1 MSSRA
6 EEFAVI
12 GLGQFGR
19 AVALSL
25 VREGAAVLAI
35 DQLEERAQLVESEVD
50 AVACADATD
59 ERALNELGLERM
71 SCVVVAM
78 GARARET
85 SILTTSL
92 LRQRGIP
99 RIISRAANE
108 LHARVLL
115 AVGAHE
121 VINPELQMGQ
131 RLARNLAHPT
141 ILEQIAL
148 DENTNLVEVATPE
161 QFIGK
166 SMNELDMKRRYGVSV
181 IAIRRGEQVLPQVAG
196 DERLARGDRL
206 LIVGQPASVRRVA
219 SLA

>member
-1 MSSRA
+1 MSG
-6 EEFAVI
+6 EFAVI

-121 VINPELQMGQ
+121 VINPEMQMGQ

-166 SMNELDMKRRYGVSV
+166 SMTEIDMKRRYGVSV
-181 IAIRRGEQVLPQVAG
+181 IAVRRSGQVIPQPTAE
-196 DERLARGDRL
+196 DRLARGDRL
-206 LIVGQPASVRRVA
+206 LIVGPPASVRRVA

>member
-1 MSSRA
+1 MSG
-6 EEFAVI
+6 EFAVI

-35 DQLEERAQLVESEVD
+35 DALQERAQLVEAEVD
-50 AVACADATD
+50 AVAVADATS
-59 ERALNELGLERM
+59 ELALEELGLERM

-85 SILTTSL
+85 SILTTAL

-108 LHARVLL
+108 LHGRVLL

-121 VINPELQMGQ
+121 IINPELQMGQ

-141 ILEQIAL
+141 IMEQLAL
-148 DENTNLVEVATPE
+148 DDNTNLVELACPE

-166 SMNELDMKRRYGVSV
+166 TADEVDMKRRYGVSLVALRRGAQV
-181 IAIRRGEQVLPQVAG
+181 IASIGGSDKLQ
-196 DERLARGDRL
+196 RGDRML
-206 LIVGQPASVRRVA
+206 VVGPPASVRRVA

>member
-1 MSSRA
+1 MSG
-6 EEFAVI
+6 EFAVI

-35 DQLEERAQLVESEVD
+35 DALQERAQLVEAEVD
-50 AVACADATD
+50 AVAVADATS
-59 ERALNELGLERM
+59 ELALEELGLERM

-85 SILTTSL
+85 SILTTAL

-108 LHARVLL
+108 LHGRVLL

-121 VINPELQMGQ
+121 IINPELQMGQ
-131 RLARNLAHPT
+131 RLARNLAHPM
-141 ILEQIAL
+141 IMEQLAL
-148 DENTNLVEVATPE
+148 DENTNLVELACPE

-166 SMNELDMKRRYGVSV
+166 TVEEVDIKRRYGVSLVALRRGTQV
-181 IAIRRGEQVLPQVAG
+181 IATIGAGEKMQ
-196 DERLARGDRL
+196 RGDRML
-206 LIVGQPASVRRVA
+206 VVGPPASVRRVA

>member
-1 MSSRA
+1 MSG
-6 EEFAVI
+6 EFAVI

-35 DQLEERAQLVESEVD
+35 DALQERAQQVEAEVD
-50 AVACADATD
+50 AVAVADATS
-59 ERALNELGLERM
+59 ELALEELGLERM

-85 SILTTSL
+85 SILTTAL

-108 LHARVLL
+108 LHGRVLL

-121 VINPELQMGQ
+121 IINPELQMGQ

-141 ILEQIAL
+141 IMEQLAL
-148 DENTNLVEVATPE
+148 DENTNLVELACPE

-166 SMNELDMKRRYGVSV
+166 AVEEVDLKRRYGVSLV
-181 IAIRRGEQVLPQVAG
+181 ALRRGSQVIPSINVG
-196 DERLARGDRL
+196 ERLQRGDRML
-206 LIVGQPASVRRVA
+206 VVGPPASVRRVA

>member
-1 MSSRA
+1 M
-6 EEFAVI
+6 

-166 SMNELDMKRRYGVSV
+166 SMNEIDMKRRYGVSV
-181 IAIRRGEQVLPQVAG
+181 IAIRRGGQVLPQVAG

>member
-1 MSSRA
+1 MSG
-6 EEFAVI
+6 EFAVI

-166 SMNELDMKRRYGVSV
+166 SLTEIDMKRRYGVSV
-181 IAIRRGEQVLPQVAG
+181 IAVRRGGQVIPQLAA
-196 DERLARGDRL
+196 DDRLARGDRL
-206 LIVGQPASVRRVA
+206 LIVGPPASVRRVA

>member
-1 MSSRA
+1 MSG
-6 EEFAVI
+6 EFAVI

-25 VREGAAVLAI
+25 VREGAAVLGI
-35 DQLEERAQLVESEVD
+35 DALQERAQMIEAEVD
-50 AVACADATD
+50 AVACADATS
-59 ERALNELGLERM
+59 ELALEELGLERM

-85 SILTTSL
+85 SILTTAL

-108 LHARVLL
+108 LHGRVLL

-121 VINPELQMGQ
+121 IINPELQMGQ

-141 ILEQIAL
+141 IMEQLAL
-148 DENTNLVEVATPE
+148 DENTNLVELATPE
-161 QFIGK
+161 QFIGRTVGDFD
-166 SMNELDMKRRYGVSV
+166 LRRRYGVTLVAMRRAGNV
-181 IAIRRGEQVLPQVAG
+181 IAGVSP
-196 DERLARGDRL
+196 DEALQRGDRL
-206 LIVGQPASVRRVA
+206 LLVGAPASIRRVA

>member
-1 MSSRA
+1 MSG
-6 EEFAVI
+6 EFAVI

-166 SMNELDMKRRYGVSV
+166 SMNEIDMKRRYGVSV
-181 IAIRRGEQVLPQVAG
+181 IAIRRGGQVLPQVAG

>member
-1 MSSRA
+1 MSG
-6 EEFAVI
+6 EFAVI

-35 DQLEERAQLVESEVD
+35 DALQERAQQVEAEVD
-50 AVACADATD
+50 AVAVADATS
-59 ERALNELGLERM
+59 ELALEELGLERM

-85 SILTTSL
+85 SILTTAL

-108 LHARVLL
+108 LHGRVLL

-121 VINPELQMGQ
+121 IINPELQMGQ

-141 ILEQIAL
+141 IMEQLAL
-148 DENTNLVEVATPE
+148 DENTNLVELACPE

-166 SMNELDMKRRYGVSV
+166 AVEEVDLKRRYGVSLV
-181 IAIRRGEQVLPQVAG
+181 ALRRGSQVIPSINIG
-196 DERLARGDRL
+196 ERLQRGDRML
-206 LIVGQPASVRRVA
+206 VVGPPASVRRVA

>member
-1 MSSRA
+1 MSG
-6 EEFAVI
+6 EFAVI

-35 DQLEERAQLVESEVD
+35 DALQERAQLVEAEVD
-50 AVACADATD
+50 AVAVADATS
-59 ERALNELGLERM
+59 ELALEELGLERM

-85 SILTTSL
+85 SILTTAL

-108 LHARVLL
+108 LHGRVLL

-121 VINPELQMGQ
+121 IINPELQMGQ

-141 ILEQIAL
+141 IMEQLAL
-148 DENTNLVEVATPE
+148 DEHTNLVELACPE

-166 SMNELDMKRRYGVSV
+166 TAEEVDLKRRYGVSLVALRRGTQV
-181 IAIRRGEQVLPQVAG
+181 IATVIPAEKLQ
-196 DERLARGDRL
+196 RGDRML
-206 LIVGQPASVRRVA
+206 VVGPPASVRRVA

>member
-1 MSSRA
+1 MSG
-6 EEFAVI
+6 EFAVI

-35 DQLEERAQLVESEVD
+35 DQMQERAQMVETEVD

-59 ERALNELGLERM
+59 ERALDELGLERM

-78 GARARET
+78 GVRARET
-85 SILTTSL
+85 SILTTAL
-92 LRQRGIP
+92 LRQRGVP

-148 DENTNLVEVATPE
+148 DENTNLVEVASPE

-166 SMNELDMKRRYGVSV
+166 TLVEIDLRRRYGVSV
-181 IAIRRGEQVLPQVAG
+181 IAVRRGGQVMPQTAA
-196 DERLARGDRL
+196 DERLIRGDRL
-206 LIVGQPASVRRVA
+206 LIVGPPASVRRVA

>member
-1 MSSRA
+1 MSG
-6 EEFAVI
+6 EFAVI

-35 DQLEERAQLVESEVD
+35 DALQERAQQVEAEVD
-50 AVACADATD
+50 AVAVADATS
-59 ERALNELGLERM
+59 ELALEELGLERM

-85 SILTTSL
+85 SILTTAL

-108 LHARVLL
+108 LHGRVLL

-121 VINPELQMGQ
+121 IINPELQMGQ

-141 ILEQIAL
+141 IMEQLAL
-148 DENTNLVEVATPE
+148 DENTNLVELACPE

-166 SMNELDMKRRYGVSV
+166 GVEEVDLKRRYGVSLVALRRGAQV
-181 IAIRRGEQVLPQVAG
+181 IASIPAGEKLQ
-196 DERLARGDRL
+196 RGDRML
-206 LIVGQPASVRRVA
+206 VVGPPASVRRVA

>member
-1 MSSRA
+1 
-6 EEFAVI
+6 
-12 GLGQFGR
+12 
-19 AVALSL
+19 
-25 VREGAAVLAI
+25 
-35 DQLEERAQLVESEVD
+35 
-50 AVACADATD
+50 
-59 ERALNELGLERM
+59 M

-85 SILTTSL
+85 LILTTAL

-108 LHARVLL
+108 LHGRVLL

-121 VINPELQMGQ
+121 IINPELQMGQ

-148 DENTNLVEVATPE
+148 DENTNLVELANPE

-166 SMNELDMKRRYGVSV
+166 SQEELDLRRRYGISV
-181 IAIRRGEQVLPQVAG
+181 VAVRRGGQVLPPMVPG
-196 DERLARGDRL
+196 DRLERGDRL
-206 LIVGQPASVRRVA
+206 IVVGPPASVRRIA

>member
-1 MSSRA
+1 
-6 EEFAVI
+6 
-12 GLGQFGR
+12 
-19 AVALSL
+19 
-25 VREGAAVLAI
+25 
-35 DQLEERAQLVESEVD
+35 
-50 AVACADATD
+50 
-59 ERALNELGLERM
+59 RM

-121 VINPELQMGQ
+121 VLNPELLMGQ

-148 DENTNLVEVATPE
+148 DENTNLVEVAAPE

-166 SMNELDMKRRYGVSV
+166 TLIEADLQRRYGVSV
-181 IAIRRGEQVLPQVAG
+181 IAMRRGGQVMPQPAEG
-196 DERLARGDRL
+196 ERLARGDRL
-206 LIVGQPASVRRVA
+206 LIVGPPASVRRIA

>member
-1 MSSRA
+1 MSG
-6 EEFAVI
+6 EFAVI

-99 RIISRAANE
+99 RIISRVANE

-166 SMNELDMKRRYGVSV
+166 SMNEIDMKRRYGVSL
-181 IAIRRGEQVLPQVAG
+181 IAIRRGGQVLPQVAG

>member
-1 MSSRA
+1 MSG
-6 EEFAVI
+6 EFAVI

-35 DQLEERAQLVESEVD
+35 DKEQERAQMIEAEVD

-59 ERALNELGLERM
+59 ERALDELGLERM

-78 GARARET
+78 GVRARET
-85 SILTTSL
+85 SILTTAL
-92 LRQRGIP
+92 LRQRGVP

-148 DENTNLVEVATPE
+148 DENTNLVEVAAPE

-166 SMNELDMKRRYGVSV
+166 TLVEIDLRRRYGVSV
-181 IAIRRGEQVLPQVAG
+181 IAVRRGGQVMPQTAAE
-196 DERLARGDRL
+196 ERLIRGDRL
-206 LIVGQPASVRRVA
+206 LIVGPPASVRRVA

>member
-1 MSSRA
+1 MSG
-6 EEFAVI
+6 EFAVI

-85 SILTTSL
+85 LILTTSL

-166 SMNELDMKRRYGVSV
+166 SMNEIDMKRRYGVSL
-181 IAIRRGEQVLPQVAG
+181 IAIRRGGQVLPQVAG

>member
-1 MSSRA
+1 MSG
-6 EEFAVI
+6 EFAVI

-121 VINPELQMGQ
+121 VINPEMQMGQ

-166 SMNELDMKRRYGVSV
+166 SLTEIDMKRRYGVSV
-181 IAIRRGEQVLPQVAG
+181 IAVRRGGQVIPQLAA
-196 DERLARGDRL
+196 DDRLARGDRL
-206 LIVGQPASVRRVA
+206 LIVGPPASVRRVA

>member
-1 MSSRA
+1 MSG
-6 EEFAVI
+6 EFAVI

-121 VINPELQMGQ
+121 VINPEMQMGQ

-148 DENTNLVEVATPE
+148 DENTNLVEVAAPE

-166 SMNELDMKRRYGVSV
+166 TLVEIDLRRRYGVSV
-181 IAIRRGEQVLPQVAG
+181 IAVRRSGQVMPQTAAE
-196 DERLARGDRL
+196 ERLIRGDRL
-206 LIVGQPASVRRVA
+206 LIVGPPASVRRVA

>member
-1 MSSRA
+1 MSGD
-6 EEFAVI
+6 FAII

-166 SMNELDMKRRYGVSV
+166 SMTEVDLKRRYGVSV
-181 IAIRRGEQVLPQVAG
+181 IAVRRAGQVLPQLAG
-196 DERLARGDRL
+196 DDRLQRGDRL

>member
-1 MSSRA
+1 MSG
-6 EEFAVI
+6 EFAVI

-35 DQLEERAQLVESEVD
+35 DALQERAQLVEAEVD
-50 AVACADATD
+50 AVAVADATS
-59 ERALNELGLERM
+59 ELALEELGLERM

-85 SILTTSL
+85 SILTTAL

-108 LHARVLL
+108 LHGRVLL

-121 VINPELQMGQ
+121 IINPELQMGQ

-141 ILEQIAL
+141 IMEQLAL
-148 DENTNLVEVATPE
+148 DENTNLVELACPE

-166 SMNELDMKRRYGVSV
+166 AVEEVDLKRRYGVSLV
-181 IAIRRGEQVLPQVAG
+181 ALRRGSQVIPSINIG
-196 DERLARGDRL
+196 ERLQRGDRML
-206 LIVGQPASVRRVA
+206 VVGPPASVRRVA

>member
-1 MSSRA
+1 MSG
-6 EEFAVI
+6 EFAVI

-35 DQLEERAQLVESEVD
+35 DQMQERAQMVEAEVD

-59 ERALNELGLERM
+59 ERALDELGLERM

-78 GARARET
+78 GVRARET
-85 SILTTSL
+85 SILTTAL
-92 LRQRGIP
+92 LRQRGVP

-108 LHARVLL
+108 L
-115 AVGAHE
+115 HE

-148 DENTNLVEVATPE
+148 DENTNLVEVAAPE

-166 SMNELDMKRRYGVSV
+166 TLVEIDLRRRYGVSV
-181 IAIRRGEQVLPQVAG
+181 IAVRRSGQVMPQTAGE
-196 DERLARGDRL
+196 ERLIRGDRL
-206 LIVGQPASVRRVA
+206 LIVGPPASVRRVA

>member
-1 MSSRA
+1 MSG
-6 EEFAVI
+6 EFAVI

-35 DQLEERAQLVESEVD
+35 DALQERAQQVEAEVD
-50 AVACADATD
+50 AVAVADATS
-59 ERALNELGLERM
+59 ELALEELGLERM

-85 SILTTSL
+85 SILTTAL

-108 LHARVLL
+108 LHGRVLL

-121 VINPELQMGQ
+121 IINPELQMGQ

-141 ILEQIAL
+141 IMEQLAL
-148 DENTNLVEVATPE
+148 DENTNLVELACPE

-166 SMNELDMKRRYGVSV
+166 TVEEIDLKRRYGVSLV
-181 IAIRRGEQVLPQVAG
+181 ALRRGAQVIPSIGVG
-196 DERLARGDRL
+196 ERLQRGDRML
-206 LIVGQPASVRRVA
+206 VVGPPASVRRVA

>member
-1 MSSRA
+1 MSG
-6 EEFAVI
+6 EFAVI

-35 DQLEERAQLVESEVD
+35 DLLEERAQQVEAEVD

-59 ERALNELGLERM
+59 ERALTELGLERM

-121 VINPELQMGQ
+121 VINPEMQMGQ

-141 ILEQIAL
+141 ILEQISL
-148 DENTNLVEVATPE
+148 DENTNLVEIATPE

-166 SMNELDMKRRYGVSV
+166 TMIELDARRRYGVSV
-181 IAIRRGEQVLPQVAG
+181 LAVRRGGQVIPQLAA
-196 DERLARGDRL
+196 EEPLARGDRM
-206 LIVGQPASVRRVA
+206 LIVGAPASVRRVA

>member
-1 MSSRA
+1 MSG
-6 EEFAVI
+6 EFAVI

-35 DQLEERAQLVESEVD
+35 DQLEERAQLVEAEVD

-121 VINPELQMGQ
+121 VINPEMQMGQ

-166 SMNELDMKRRYGVSV
+166 SMTEIDMRRRYGVSV
-181 IAIRRGEQVLPQVAG
+181 IAIRRGGQVLPQIG
-196 DERLARGDRL
+196 TDERLARGDRL
-206 LIVGQPASVRRVA
+206 LIVGPPASVRRVA

>member
-1 MSSRA
+1 MSG
-6 EEFAVI
+6 EFAVI

-166 SMNELDMKRRYGVSV
+166 SMTEVDLKRRYGVSV
-181 IAIRRGEQVLPQVAG
+181 IAVRRAGQVLPQLAG
-196 DERLARGDRL
+196 DDRLQRGDRL

>member
-1 MSSRA
+1 MSG
-6 EEFAVI
+6 EFAVI

-35 DQLEERAQLVESEVD
+35 DALQERAQLVEAEVD
-50 AVACADATD
+50 AVAVADATS
-59 ERALNELGLERM
+59 ELALEELGLERM

-85 SILTTSL
+85 SILTTAL

-108 LHARVLL
+108 LHGRVLL

-121 VINPELQMGQ
+121 IINPELQMGQ

-141 ILEQIAL
+141 IMEQLAL
-148 DENTNLVEVATPE
+148 DDNTNLVELACPE

-166 SMNELDMKRRYGVSV
+166 AVEEVDLKKRYGVSLV
-181 IAIRRGEQVLPQVAG
+181 ALRRGSQVIPSINIG
-196 DERLARGDRL
+196 ERLQRGDRML
-206 LIVGQPASVRRVA
+206 VVGPPASVRRVA

>member
-1 MSSRA
+1 MSG
-6 EEFAVI
+6 EFAVI

-35 DQLEERAQLVESEVD
+35 DKEQERAQMVEAEVD

-59 ERALNELGLERM
+59 ERALDELGLERM

-78 GARARET
+78 GVRARET
-85 SILTTSL
+85 SILTTAL
-92 LRQRGIP
+92 LRQRGVP

-148 DENTNLVEVATPE
+148 DENTNLVEVAAPE
-161 QFIGK
+161 QFISK
-166 SMNELDMKRRYGVSV
+166 TLVEIDLRRRYGVSV
-181 IAIRRGEQVLPQVAG
+181 IAVRRGGQVMPQTAA
-196 DERLARGDRL
+196 DERLIRGDRL
-206 LIVGQPASVRRVA
+206 LIVGPPASVRRVA

>member
-1 MSSRA
+1 MSG
-6 EEFAVI
+6 EFAVI

-121 VINPELQMGQ
+121 VINPEMQMGQ

-166 SMNELDMKRRYGVSV
+166 TMAEIDMKRRYGVSV
-181 IAIRRGEQVLPQVAG
+181 IAVRRGGQVIPQLAV
-196 DERLARGDRL
+196 DDRLARGDRL
-206 LIVGQPASVRRVA
+206 LIVGPPASVRRVA

>member
-1 MSSRA
+1 MSGD
-6 EEFAVI
+6 FAVI

-35 DQLEERAQLVESEVD
+35 DQLQERAQMVESEVD
-50 AVACADATD
+50 AVACADATN
-59 ERALNELGLERM
+59 ELALEELGLERM

-85 SILTTSL
+85 SILTTAL

-108 LHARVLL
+108 LHGRVLL

-121 VINPELQMGQ
+121 IINPELQMGQ

-148 DENTNLVEVATPE
+148 DENTNLVELATPE

-166 SMNELDMKRRYGVSV
+166 SLEDLDLRRRYGVSV
-181 IAIRRGEQVLPQVAG
+181 VAVRRAGQVVPNLG
-196 DERLARGDRL
+196 TGERLERGDRVL
-206 LIVGQPASVRRVA
+206 VVGPPASVRRVA

>member
-1 MSSRA
+1 MSG
-6 EEFAVI
+6 EFAVI

-35 DQLEERAQLVESEVD
+35 DALQERAQLVEAEVD
-50 AVACADATD
+50 AVAVADATS
-59 ERALNELGLERM
+59 ELALEELGLERM

-85 SILTTSL
+85 SILTTAL

-108 LHARVLL
+108 LHGRVLL

-121 VINPELQMGQ
+121 IINPELQMGQ
-131 RLARNLAHPT
+131 RLARNLAHPM
-141 ILEQIAL
+141 IMEQLAL
-148 DENTNLVEVATPE
+148 DENTNLVELACPE

-166 SMNELDMKRRYGVSV
+166 TVEEVDLKRRYGVSLV
-181 IAIRRGEQVLPQVAG
+181 ALRRGTQVMATVGGGEKMQ
-196 DERLARGDRL
+196 RGDRML
-206 LIVGQPASVRRVA
+206 VVGPPASVRRVA

>member
-1 MSSRA
+1 MSG
-6 EEFAVI
+6 EFAVI

-166 SMNELDMKRRYGVSV
+166 AMLEIDMKRRYGVSV
-181 IAIRRGEQVLPQVAG
+181 IAVRRGGEVIPQLAA
-196 DERLARGDRL
+196 DDRLARGDRL
-206 LIVGQPASVRRVA
+206 LIVGPPASVRRVA

>member
-1 MSSRA
+1 MSGD
-6 EEFAVI
+6 FAVI

-35 DQLEERAQLVESEVD
+35 DALQERAQLVEAEVD
-50 AVACADATD
+50 AVAVADATS
-59 ERALNELGLERM
+59 ELALEELGLERM

-85 SILTTSL
+85 SILTTAL

-108 LHARVLL
+108 LHGRVLL

-121 VINPELQMGQ
+121 IINPELQMGQ

-141 ILEQIAL
+141 IMEQLAL
-148 DENTNLVEVATPE
+148 DENTNLVELACPE

-166 SMNELDMKRRYGVSV
+166 AIEEIDLKRRYGVSLV
-181 IAIRRGEQVLPQVAG
+181 ALRRGAQVIPSVGAG
-196 DERLARGDRL
+196 DRLQRGDRML
-206 LIVGQPASVRRVA
+206 VVGPPASVRRVA

>member
-1 MSSRA
+1 MSG
-6 EEFAVI
+6 EFAVI

-35 DQLEERAQLVESEVD
+35 DALQERAQLVEAEVD
-50 AVACADATD
+50 AVAVADATS
-59 ERALNELGLERM
+59 ELALEELGLERM

-85 SILTTSL
+85 SILTTAL

-108 LHARVLL
+108 LHGRVLL

-121 VINPELQMGQ
+121 IINPELQMGQ

-141 ILEQIAL
+141 IMDQLAL
-148 DENTNLVEVATPE
+148 DENTNLVELACPE

-166 SMNELDMKRRYGVSV
+166 TIDEVDLKRRYGVSLVALRRGAQV
-181 IAIRRGEQVLPQVAG
+181 IASVGAG
-196 DERLARGDRL
+196 DRLQRGDRML
-206 LIVGQPASVRRVA
+206 VVGPPASVRRVA